1 MESNGNCD
9 TTSDRKLCQQQNQAM
24 TTLMTRRQL
33 FLLSQPALK
42 ERRRLTC
49 RTAHLVYMKDSWSPR
64 TEGRRQGRAIR
75 LVAGYLPS
83 PSITVLA
90 VWPLG
95 SYLMTVQ
102 VDISE
107 QCSFVGLHAVH
118 KHICICYPSQSEN
131 INLLTRN
138 SPSISNA
145 PLMCFCDVMDV

>member
-1 MESNGNCD
+1 
-9 TTSDRKLCQQQNQAM
+9 
-24 TTLMTRRQL
+24 
-33 FLLSQPALK
+33 
-42 ERRRLTC
+42 
-49 RTAHLVYMKDSWSPR
+49 MKDSWSPR

-75 LVAGYLPS
+75 LVASYLPS

-90 VWPLG
+90 VWPVG

-107 QCSFVGLHAVH
+107 LCSFVGLHGVH

-145 PLMCFCDVMDV
+145 SLMCFCDVRVV